1 MSDIQTLVAQTLH
14 DMRAKAKIEGPWKL
28 HEGRYSLQMG
38 GGGARSPWYLRT
50 IDETRERWPAEDSL
64 RQSFDAIEVPVSTD
78 LEISPRNGGNGFR
91 FSVAFGLTA
100 PFGEETPIQGFPWQF
115 SASTPDVGIAE
126 SHSSE
131 NEESGHPCTCS
142 GNPDCPKCGGFGF
155 VGGFAPTGDG
165 TEFPIQARKPL
176 RASQR
181 LAEGE
186 KLFLLPLALIGPNPE
201 QPRKSFS
208 DESLDELAN
217 SILIHGVIQPIVVE
231 AMSNLRSTIHAPGRM
246 RSEAVAREIAA
257 GEIAAEDSESIASPV
272 FRIIAGERRYRA
284 ALRAG
289 LDEIPAII
297 RKIPSERRVEISLI
311 ENIQREDLN
320 PVDEAEAFRA
330 LMDLTGKTQDE
341 VAETVGKSRSFVAN
355 ALRLLKL
362 APRMLAALRAAT
374 ITAGHSRALLV
385 LSDASARDTLF
396 DRILDE
402 SLSVREAEESAR
414 KMAVAISCGGNE
426 AAPARPARAA
436 RRKASTPGKDES
448 RDPLLAVREES
459 LIRNLGSKVSIRGSA
474 DRGILELEYGSAEEL
489 NRIVEAIGSLTRG

>member
-1 MSDIQTLVAQTLH
+1 
-14 DMRAKAKIEGPWKL
+14 
-28 HEGRYSLQMG
+28 
-38 GGGARSPWYLRT
+38 
-50 IDETRERWPAEDSL
+50 
-64 RQSFDAIEVPVSTD
+64 
-78 LEISPRNGGNGFR
+78 
-91 FSVAFGLTA
+91 
-100 PFGEETPIQGFPWQF
+100 
-115 SASTPDVGIAE
+115 
-126 SHSSE
+126 
-131 NEESGHPCTCS
+131 
-142 GNPDCPKCGGFGF
+142 
-155 VGGFAPTGDG
+155 
-165 TEFPIQARKPL
+165 
-176 RASQR
+176 
-181 LAEGE
+181 
-186 KLFLLPLALIGPNPE
+186 
-201 QPRKSFS
+201 
-208 DESLDELAN
+208 
-217 SILIHGVIQPIVVE
+217 
-231 AMSNLRSTIHAPGRM
+231 M